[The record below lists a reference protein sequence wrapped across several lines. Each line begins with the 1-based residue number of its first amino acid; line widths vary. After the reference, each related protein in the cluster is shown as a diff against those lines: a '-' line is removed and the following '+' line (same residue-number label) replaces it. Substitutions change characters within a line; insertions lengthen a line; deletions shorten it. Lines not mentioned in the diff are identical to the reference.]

1 MIIFLI
7 LTRAVFVQ
15 VSKAIRDSIGFALLR
30 SVFVPEKSHHSLN
43 QSDAQLDNHDLM
55 VSVFSRSEFSLSF
68 HWLIEVFYFLLIG
81 CCDYFSSTFTTLNR
95 KAQW

>member
-7 LTRAVFVQ
+7 FTRAVFVQ
-15 VSKAIRDSIGFALLR
+15 VSKAIRDSIGFALLC

-55 VSVFSRSEFSLSF
+55 VSVSSRSVWFACFNFEFSLA
-68 HWLIEVFYFLLIG
+68 HWGILL
-81 CCDYFSSTFTTLNR
+81 SSDWLL
-95 KAQW
+95 

>member
-15 VSKAIRDSIGFALLR
+15 VSKAIRDNIGFALLR

-55 VSVFSRSEFSLSF
+55 VSVFSRSVWFACFNFEFSLA
-68 HWLIEVFYFLLIG
+68 H
-81 CCDYFSSTFTTLNR
+81 
-95 KAQW
+95 

>member
-7 LTRAVFVQ
+7 PTRAVFVQ
-15 VSKAIRDSIGFALLR
+15 VSKVIRDNIGFALLR

-55 VSVFSRSEFSLSF
+55 VSVSSRSVWFACFNFEFSSAHWGILLSSD
-68 HWLIEVFYFLLIG
+68 WLL
-81 CCDYFSSTFTTLNR
+81 
-95 KAQW
+95 

>member
-30 SVFVPEKSHHSLN
+30 SVFVPEKSHHFLN

-55 VSVFSRSEFSLSF
+55 VSVFSRSVWFACFNFEFSLA
-68 HWLIEVFYFLLIG
+68 H
-81 CCDYFSSTFTTLNR
+81 
-95 KAQW
+95 

>member
-15 VSKAIRDSIGFALLR
+15 VSKAIRDSISFALLR
-30 SVFVPEKSHHSLN
+30 SVFVPEKSHHSPN

-55 VSVFSRSEFSLSF
+55 VSVFSRSVWLACFNFDFSLA
-68 HWLIEVFYFLLIG
+68 H
-81 CCDYFSSTFTTLNR
+81 
-95 KAQW
+95 